1 MRFQLAAVFAAALAL
16 AASPALA
23 DLGPAGWWHPAP
35 APVAGAGLGFLVL
48 AGGYHLVRRWRR
60 QTPGE

>member
-1 MRFQLAAVFAAALAL
+1 MRFQLNAILAAALAL

-23 DLGPAGWWHPAP
+23 GPAGFPAP

-48 AGGYHLVRRWRR
+48 AGGYYLVRRWRR
-60 QTPGE
+60 QK